1 MSRKLKAV
9 YHGGAFVPQAP
20 CDVPEDSE
28 VELIIQGPFLLP
40 AEVMEPDERKHIL
53 KTVVKRMQRNPIP
66 AGTPR
71 LTRDVL
77 HERR

>member
-1 MSRKLKAV
+1 MSQKLKAV

-28 VELIIQGPFLLP
+28 VELLIQGPFLLS
-40 AEVMEPDERKHIL
+40 AEVMEPGERDHIL
-53 KTVVKRMQRNPIP
+53 KTLVKRMKLNPLP
-66 AGTPR
+66 LEAR
-71 LTRDVL
+71 SFTRDEV